1 MKKNE
6 LIRLIKNA
14 VRDELQ
20 NSLPKIL
27 NETLHDTKIKKE
39 IISDDCNK
47 LKVSKKSVS
56 DLCVSGL

>member
-27 NETLHDTKIKKE
+27 NETLHDTKIKKRNY
-39 IISDDCNK
+39 I
-47 LKVSKKSVS
+47 
-56 DLCVSGL
+56 